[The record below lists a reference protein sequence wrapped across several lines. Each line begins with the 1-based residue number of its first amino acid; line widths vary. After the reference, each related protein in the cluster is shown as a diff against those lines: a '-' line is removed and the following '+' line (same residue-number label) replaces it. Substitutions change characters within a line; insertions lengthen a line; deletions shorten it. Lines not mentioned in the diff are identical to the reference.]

1 MNIAANRH
9 TGRRFNTPKSQQT
22 YQRVLDAAVECFRD
36 LGYHRTNM
44 SNIAERAGVTRSR
57 VQYYFDSTDHL
68 LSDAANALLSRI
80 WGRYL
85 EKLYGGTGRPA
96 DDAFNELMNL
106 RDDPDQ
112 IAWLELVAA
121 SRSEPMLRRVVE
133 RAQRDLDE
141 HAMNAQRRLLNITT
155 PEAEAKLQVVSDLVR
170 LLLDALTLSAISV
183 DRDRRIDALLHAFK
197 SMLDGYWR
205 SDVGAQTG
213 AARVRRGERRGGKLS

>member
-213 AARVRRGERRGGKLS
+213 AVRVRRGERRGGKLS